1 MKELL
6 RDSHDPLAS
15 HGWCLSFREDM
26 KDLSVPH
33 YCRPVS
39 ELARRLM
46 QMSMLTVSQKIL
58 REEWDMLLGD
68 LGIGQLT
75 EGLASLV
82 TFYGGIN
89 SCC

>member
-1 MKELL
+1 
-6 RDSHDPLAS
+6 
-15 HGWCLSFREDM
+15 
-26 KDLSVPH
+26 
-33 YCRPVS
+33 
-39 ELARRLM
+39 
-46 QMSMLTVSQKIL
+46 MSMLTVSQKIL

-89 SCC
+89 SCR